1 MNIEA
6 FSRSKYKDMGKPGDD
21 VIFIEP
27 DGVLAVFDG
36 ATDPTGAFYNGE
48 SSGRIAARSAARRTA
63 QLAASGMLLE
73 APGREIFQAL
83 SDSVRDAAIHYN
95 IAHPPSTTAAIVV
108 IAPDHYRLL
117 ALGDTGIRLNGK
129 DIYQHHKLIDVV
141 STAARIAVHGVISR
155 KIADPDIAEMT
166 TRKVIFNG
174 LDAAVAGG
182 QITASEADDAIAA
195 AISAA
200 NVTRAVAEEF
210 LSGGIKTQFHR
221 ANADGPLGFASINGK
236 EIILEGTTDL
246 RIPKEQVQS
255 IEIFSDGYVSI
266 PESGVGVSN
275 WEREFERA
283 ERVDFH
289 KTSAF
294 PAVKGSTSFECCDD
308 RTVISVIPVS
318 GHR

>member
-48 SSGRIAARSAARRTA
+48 SSGRIAARSAARRAA

-83 SDSVRDAAIHYN
+83 SDSVRDAAIVHS
-95 IAHPPSTTAAIVV
+95 IAHPPSTTAAIVA

-141 STAARIAVHGVISR
+141 STAARVAVHGFISR

-174 LDAAVAGG
+174 LDAAVSGG

-195 AISAA
+195 AVSAA
-200 NVTRAVAEEF
+200 NVTRDVAGEF
-210 LSGGIKTQFHR
+210 LGGGIKTQFHR
-221 ANADGPLGFASINGK
+221 ANAEGPLGFASINGK
-236 EIILEGTTDL
+236 GIILEGTTDL
-246 RIPKEQVQS
+246 RIPREQVRS

-266 PESGVGVSN
+266 PESGVEIAD

-294 PAVKGSTSFECCDD
+294 PAVKGSTSLESCDD
-308 RTVISVIPVS
+308 RTVISAIS
-318 GHR
+318 GRGY